1 MNILVIGA
9 TGATGQQLL
18 PRLLAAG
25 HTVTALARTP
35 ASVTTSHPNLKVV
48 KGDVRD
54 AAALDG
60 AVAGQDA
67 VMNAFG
73 PRSLKPDDIQEVM
86 MRNLIAAMNAHGV
99 KRLVN
104 LSAMGVEPQHKLA
117 LMGKLFSTLM
127 LRNVLADKRRGETLL
142 KAANLDYITI
152 CPGRLL
158 DTSPRGGVKAS
169 LDGAGLEASMTR
181 ADLADFMI
189 QQLSENNW
197 LRTSPVIGY

>member
-1 MNILVIGA
+1 MKILVLGA

-35 ASVTTSHPNLKVV
+35 ASLTTTNANLRVV
-48 KGDVRD
+48 QGDVRD

-60 AVAGQDA
+60 VVAGQDA

-73 PRSLKPDDIQEVM
+73 PRSLQPDDIQEVM

-104 LSAMGVEPQHKLA
+104 LSAMGVEPAHKTG
-117 LMGKLFSTLM
+117 LMTKIFSTVM

-142 KAANLDYITI
+142 KASQLDYITV

-158 DTSPRGGVKAS
+158 DAPPKGGIKAS
-169 LDGAGLEASMTR
+169 LDGAGLVPSMTR

-189 QQLSENNW
+189 QQVSADTW
-197 LRTSPVIGY
+197 VRKSPVIGY